1 LEVDLFEISRGEQT
15 IVPGRFEG
23 REGKTFENLLLKGL
37 QINQYFLVGIQSDKP
52 RYFDRFECEVAV
64 PLQVHNL
71 LSGLNLL

>member
-1 LEVDLFEISRGEQT
+1 LEVDLFEIGRSKQT

-37 QINQYFLVGIQSDKP
+37 TVNQHFLVGIQSDKP
-52 RYFDRFECEVAV
+52 RHFDRFECEVAV
-64 PLQVHNL
+64 SLQVHNF